1 MKEKL
6 IWQFSQ
12 LCWMVPRWSRV
23 MSSSI
28 STLGEGLPC
37 HITNNEVVEIANVV
51 LSSCF
56 KNKHTFTKKEKK
68 RTMPWIYN
76 IIWVHEHFSFKVCF
90 DWGSKH
96 CIKERRRGCR
106 CNWDATI
113 KIFRETLENISSIPP
128 SWNIKDTGRS

>member
-1 MKEKL
+1 
-6 IWQFSQ
+6 
-12 LCWMVPRWSRV
+12 

-37 HITNNEVVEIANVV
+37 HIATNEVVEIASVV

-68 RTMPWIYN
+68 RTMLWIYN

-90 DWGSKH
+90 CDRLRKQALRQREKKRMSLQL
-96 CIKERRRGCR
+96 R
-106 CNWDATI
+106 CND
-113 KIFRETLENISSIPP
+113 
-128 SWNIKDTGRS
+128 KDFSQNTRKD